1 VGQCVIRFF
10 VLYTPD
16 SILVAFILVDLSF
29 LFSTFYL
36 LSYTERMQLKS
47 LELTGFKS
55 FGKKSELEF
64 STPITAVVGPN
75 GSGKSN
81 AAESFRFVLG
91 EQSMKS
97 LRGKKGE
104 DLIWGGSGE
113 LPRANRASVKLVFDN
128 KDRLVNIDFDEVA
141 IERVV
146 YRDGVNE
153 YLLNGSKVR
162 LKDITEMLAGANIGA
177 SGHHII
183 SQGEADRVLAAS
195 PRERKQM
202 IEDALGLRIY
212 QYKKDESQKKLEK
225 TRENKAQVEALRR
238 ENGPHL
244 KFLERQVKKLEKARE
259 LRVDLVRAYHEYL
272 KREEQYLTVER
283 ESLSGARDEPTR
295 KLKEANE
302 RVQEI
307 REQLEEA
314 KKGDRESEE
323 LLSLEKNLSKRREEQ
338 ASHTRAVGRIEGQ
351 IAFEERRLEEEAKRA
366 AQEEGQPVPYREARD
381 LWEDLTH
388 IFDHAQGRSG
398 VTMDAVVDALHKAQS
413 CLAKFIERHVAR
425 SESYEPDTR
434 ELDRLRVAKNEAESE
449 IDRVVLAI
457 QDIDSEIRAL
467 KETVEKSKDEN
478 RGLERELFSLMAAQ
492 TEIRSTLS
500 RVDALES
507 TLRREEEEF
516 KREIGEGIAL
526 IGRDVMGYKDII
538 IPESG
543 TIDLDANGASEERT
557 RQYERKRELEK
568 LKIRLEEM
576 GGASAD
582 EITKEYT
589 EVKERDEFLERELV
603 DLDKSTESLENLIKE
618 LEKELSDRFK
628 KGVEDI
634 GKQFGE
640 FFTLMFGGGSA
651 KLTVVAAEKK
661 RRGIVATL
669 LGEDPGEQ
677 TDDDGSVDPVAEE
690 GVEVEVSLPKKRVQS
705 LLMLSGGERTLTSI
719 ALIFA
724 MSQVNPPPFLILDE
738 TDAALD
744 EANSR
749 RYGDMITNLS
759 QKSQLILITHNR
771 ETMSRAGVLYGIT
784 MGMDGVSRVLTV
796 KLDDAVAVAK

>member
-1 VGQCVIRFF
+1 
-10 VLYTPD
+10 
-16 SILVAFILVDLSF
+16 
-29 LFSTFYL
+29 
-36 LSYTERMQLKS
+36 MQLKS
-47 LELTGFKS
+47 LELSGFKS
-55 FGKKSELEF
+55 FGKKNQLEF

-81 AAESFRFVLG
+81 AAEAFRFVLG

-113 LPRANRASVKLVFDN
+113 LPRANRASVKLIFDN

-146 YRDGVNE
+146 YRDGQNE
-153 YLLNGSKVR
+153 YLINDSKVR

-202 IEDALGLRIY
+202 IEDALGLRVY

-225 TRENKAQVEALRR
+225 TRENKTQVEALRR
-238 ENGPHL
+238 ENIPHL

-259 LRVDLVRAYHEYL
+259 LRVELVLAYHLYL
-272 KREEQYLTVER
+272 RREEQYLNLER
-283 ESLSGARDEPTR
+283 ESLAGSRDVPTR
-295 KLKEANE
+295 ELSEADE
-302 RVQEI
+302 RVREI
-307 REQLEEA
+307 RELLEEV
-314 KKGDRESEE
+314 KKGDRESEA
-323 LLSLEKNLSKRREEQ
+323 LLSLEKSISRHREEQ
-338 ASHTRAVGRIEGQ
+338 GAHTRAVGRIEGQ
-351 IAFEERRLEEEAKRA
+351 ISFEERRLEEEAMRA
-366 AQEEGQPVPYREARD
+366 TQEEGLPVPYRDARE
-381 LWEDLTH
+381 LWEELTI
-388 IFDHAQGRSG
+388 IFDHAQGRNG
-398 VTMDAVVDALHKAQS
+398 PTMDSLSDAIRGAQA
-413 CLAKFIERHVAR
+413 CLGTFIERHVSQ
-425 SESYEPDTR
+425 SESYEADTH
-434 ELDRLRVAKNEAESE
+434 ELDRLRIAKNEAESE

-457 QDIDSEIRAL
+457 EDVETQIKAL

-478 RGLERELFSLMAAQ
+478 RGLERELFSLMAKQ
-492 TEIRSTLS
+492 TEVRSTLS
-500 RVDALES
+500 RIDTLES
-507 TLRREEEEF
+507 TLRREEDEF

-526 IGRDVMGYKDII
+526 IGREVMGYKDQSSDDVEPIN
-538 IPESG
+538 
-543 TIDLDANGASEERT
+543 LDTGEAEDRSK
-557 RQYERKRELEK
+557 QYERRRELEK

-589 EVKERDEFLERELV
+589 EVQERDEFLERELV
-603 DLDKSTESLENLIKE
+603 DLEQSAVSLENLIKE
-618 LEKELSDRFK
+618 LEKELSERFS
-628 KGVEDI
+628 KGVTEI
-634 GKQFGE
+634 SRQFSE

-651 KLTVVAAEKK
+651 NLSVVTEKK
-661 RRGIVATL
+661 RKGIVAML
-669 LGEDPGEQ
+669 LGDETENPEDEGE
-677 TDDDGSVDPVAEE
+677 TASRVAEE
-690 GVEVEVSLPKKRVQS
+690 GVDVEISLPKKRVQS

-771 ETMSRAGVLYGIT
+771 ETMSRAGILYGIT

>member
-1 VGQCVIRFF
+1 M
-10 VLYTPD
+10 Y
-16 SILVAFILVDLSF
+16 
-29 LFSTFYL
+29 
-36 LSYTERMQLKS
+36 LKS
-47 LELTGFKS
+47 LELIGFKS
-55 FGKKSELEF
+55 FGKKNQLEF
-64 STPITAVVGPN
+64 STPITAIVGPN

-81 AAESFRFVLG
+81 TAEAFRFVLG

-104 DLIWGGSGE
+104 DLVWGGSGE
-113 LPRANRASVKLVFDN
+113 VPRANRASVKLTFDN
-128 KDRLVNIDFDEVA
+128 QQRLLQVDFDEVV

-146 YRDGVNE
+146 YRDGANE
-153 YLLNGSKVR
+153 YLINGSKVR
-162 LKDITEMLAGANIGA
+162 LKDITELLAGANIGA

-195 PRERKQM
+195 PKERKQM
-202 IEDALGLRIY
+202 IEDALGLRAY

-238 ENGPHL
+238 ENIPHL
-244 KFLERQVKKLEKARE
+244 KFLERQVRKLEKARE
-259 LRVDLVRAYHEYL
+259 LRVELVQKYHQYL
-272 KREEQYLTVER
+272 YTEDQYLTMTQ
-283 ESLSGARDEPTR
+283 ESLAGGRDEPTR
-295 KLKEANE
+295 VLREKDARVREVRELLEA
-302 RVQEI
+302 
-307 REQLEEA
+307 A

-323 LLSLEKNLSKRREEQ
+323 LLSLEKHISQYREEL
-338 ASHTRAVGRIEGQ
+338 AAHTRAIGRIEGQ
-351 IAFEERRLEEEAKRA
+351 IVFEERRLEEEAKRA
-366 AQEEGQPVPYREARD
+366 SQEEGQPVPYREVRT
-381 LWEDLTH
+381 LWETLTRLLDRVQ
-388 IFDHAQGRSG
+388 DHTEDSLELVMETVREAQ
-398 VTMDAVVDALHKAQS
+398 LH
-413 CLAKFIERHVAR
+413 LRTFVERHMTQGG
-425 SESYEPDTR
+425 ESYEPNVE
-434 ELDRLRVAKNEAESE
+434 ELERLKIEKVQKESDIERIRTAMQHSEAQ
-449 IDRVVLAI
+449 V
-457 QDIDSEIRAL
+457 QAL
-467 KETVEKSKDEN
+467 KDAVERGKDQN
-478 RGLERELFSLMAAQ
+478 RGLERELFTLMTEQ
-492 TEIRSTLS
+492 TELRA
-500 RVDALES
+500 ALGRIDGLEAN
-507 TLRREEEEF
+507 LRREQEEY

-526 IGRDVMGYKDII
+526 IGRDVLQYKEARVDQVIDID
-538 IPESG
+538 
-543 TIDLDANGASEERT
+543 TDNLQDRAL
-557 RQYERKRELEK
+557 QYERKRELEK

-582 EITKEYT
+582 EIMKEYND
-589 EVKERDEFLERELV
+589 VKERDAFLDRELV
-603 DLDKSTESLENLIKE
+603 DLEASTTSLENLIAE

-628 KGVEDI
+628 QGVADI
-634 GKQFGE
+634 GRQFSE

-651 KLTVVAAEKK
+651 GLKVSIEKK
-661 RRGIVATL
+661 RSRGLVASL
-669 LGEDPGEQ
+669 LGTSP
-677 TDDDGSVDPVAEE
+677 DDEEAEESGLGEE
-690 GVEVEVSLPKKRVQS
+690 GVEIEVSLPKKRVQS